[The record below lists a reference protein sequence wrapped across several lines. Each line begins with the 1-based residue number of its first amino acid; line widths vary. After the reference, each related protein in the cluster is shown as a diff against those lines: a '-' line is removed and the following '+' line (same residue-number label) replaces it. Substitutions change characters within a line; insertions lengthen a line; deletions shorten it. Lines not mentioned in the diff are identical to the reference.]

1 MNSRFLLN
9 LLNQNDFASVHKI
22 AKELYCWK
30 QGVFLVKILTKAEHF
45 HAQIA
50 KRKEQRDKREM
61 EKEEKRRLIEMEE
74 EAKIREQVETEK

>member
-1 MNSRFLLN
+1 M
-9 LLNQNDFASVHKI
+9 
-22 AKELYCWK
+22 
-30 QGVFLVKILTKAEHF
+30 VKILTKAEHF